1 MAELDKKNTL
11 KSNRLLAASVA
22 LTVGVGVAI
31 GGSIGSYLIGILIC
45 IPLGVALL
53 KSSAK
58 AK

>member
-1 MAELDKKNTL
+1 MAELDKKNAL

-22 LTVGVGVAI
+22 LTVGVGIAI

-53 KSSAK
+53 KNGVK